1 MKRLSFFNRWCNLSG
16 FEILWITGCFFL
28 FVLYLV
34 CFLFI
39 FFNQVLWVPERTV

>member
-28 FVLYLV
+28 FVLY
-34 CFLFI
+34 FTFIYLFVR
-39 FFNQVLWVPERTV
+39 FCGAED